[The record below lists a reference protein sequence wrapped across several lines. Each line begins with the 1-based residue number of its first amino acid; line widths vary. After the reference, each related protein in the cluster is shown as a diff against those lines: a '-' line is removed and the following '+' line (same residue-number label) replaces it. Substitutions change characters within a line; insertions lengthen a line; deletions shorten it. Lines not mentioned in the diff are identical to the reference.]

1 MSEEHYELKEFINE
15 KFNAHEDLEALRFK
29 RIDELLTH
37 FGKEVES
44 NEETIKRIHTRVD
57 RIETRIK
64 TVQGMG
70 TVIATGLGTGS
81 TQVPI
86 ETISFHAKEAN
97 ERKPLPL
104 SEAARQ
110 LLQNPPSIEKETS
123 KEEFKKKDE
132 DYLDIP
138 SFVRTQLD

>member
-37 FGKEVES
+37 FGKEVDS
-44 NEETIKRIHTRVD
+44 NEETIKRVHTRVD

-70 TVIATGLGTGS
+70 TAVATALGAAAAWLGLTG
-81 TQVPI
+81 
-86 ETISFHAKEAN
+86 K
-97 ERKPLPL
+97 
-104 SEAARQ
+104 
-110 LLQNPPSIEKETS
+110 
-123 KEEFKKKDE
+123 
-132 DYLDIP
+132 
-138 SFVRTQLD
+138 